1 MQISARNVLQGKVLK
16 VDHGT
21 VNTEVTL
28 QLPGGL
34 EIVSIVTK
42 QAAET
47 LQLSPGK
54 NAHAI
59 IKATSI
65 MVGVD

>member
-54 NAHAI
+54 NAYAI

>member
-47 LQLSPGK
+47 LQLGPGK
-54 NAHAI
+54 NAYAI